1 MTLTQLRAFLAAAL
15 LGSFTAAAEEL
26 GTTQPTISELVRKLE
41 VEYGLTL
48 FVRGGRRLHL
58 TTAGEELLPWAQR
71 TITSADGGVSA
82 LEALRGLTGG
92 SVSVGV
98 LRNAPYYFLPDL
110 IDRFRREHPGVRLRL
125 VGQNSAEVAAG
136 VRDGVL
142 EAGIV
147 VLPIDDEGLEVM
159 PLLRDE
165 VLWVSRDPDR
175 VADPVTIEHVA
186 QCPLIVYDAHYG
198 WNDPTRRQ
206 LADRAQAKGLR
217 LEPIVEVEM
226 ISPALELVRRGVGE
240 TLVSRTIAAR
250 RDFPAELHTGPFDP
264 PLFDTI
270 AAIRRRNSALAPA
283 TAELMRVASEM
294 VAGSVAQRGS
304 HEFPF
309 GSAQTIASDDRN

>member
-15 LGSFTAAAEEL
+15 LGSFTTAAEEL

-41 VEYGLTL
+41 AEHGLTL

-71 TITSADGGVSA
+71 TVASADGGVSA
-82 LEALRGLTGG
+82 LEALHGLTGG

-110 IDRFRREHPGVRLRL
+110 IERFRSEHPGVRLRL

-136 VRDGVL
+136 VRDGLL

-147 VLPIDDEGLEVM
+147 VLPIDDEGLEVR

-165 VLWVSRDPDR
+165 VLWVSRDP
-175 VADPVTIEHVA
+175 EHVA
-186 QCPLIVYDAHYG
+186 RPVSIDHVAACPLIVYDAHYG

-206 LADRAQAKGLR
+206 LAERAQARGLR
-217 LEPIVEVEM
+217 LEPVVEVEM
-226 ISPALELVRRGVGE
+226 VGAALDLVQRGVGE

-250 RDFPAELHTGPFDP
+250 EDFPAELHTGSFDP

-270 AAIRRRNSALAPA
+270 AAVKRRNSVLAPA
-283 TAELMRVASEM
+283 ATELMRVASEM
-294 VAGSVAQRGS
+294 VTAASAGRVR
-304 HEFPF
+304 
-309 GSAQTIASDDRN
+309 

>member
-1 MTLTQLRAFLAAAL
+1 MTLTQLRAFLTAAL

-58 TTAGEELLPWAQR
+58 TAAGEELLPWAQR
-71 TITSADGGVSA
+71 TIAGADGGVAA
-82 LEALRGLTGG
+82 LHALHGLTGG

-110 IDRFRREHPGVRLRL
+110 IARFRREHPGVRLRL

-147 VLPIDDEGLEVM
+147 VLPIDDEGLEVT
-159 PLLRDE
+159 PLHRDE
-165 VLWVSRDPDR
+165 VLWVSRDPGR
-175 VADPVTIEHVA
+175 VAEPVTIEHVA
-186 QCPLIVYDAHYG
+186 ECPLIVYDAHYG

-206 LADRAQAKGLR
+206 LAERAQAKGLR
-217 LEPIVEVEM
+217 LEPVVEVETVG
-226 ISPALELVRRGVGE
+226 PAIELVRRGIGE
-240 TLVSRTIAAR
+240 TLVSGTIAAR
-250 RDFPAELHTGPFDP
+250 EDFPPELHTVSFDP

-270 AAIRRRNSALAPA
+270 AAIKRVNSVLAPA
-283 TAELMRVASEM
+283 TAELIRVATEM
-294 VAGSVAQRGS
+294 VT
-304 HEFPF
+304 
-309 GSAQTIASDDRN
+309 GSAPAEPRPPNEESTMLQ